1 MRFTKQQG
9 FTVTFALGA
18 LLAGA
23 ACGDA
28 DSPKPQGYDEFGV
41 SESQLGVAVPTCSGG
56 TGGWT
61 ATNKTLAVALVN
73 STSNVIVVNA
83 PGGIL
88 KVNGYTCVS
97 SAGVVLTT
105 TNVTKI
111 TIAGTAGNDKV
122 ILDTLAGTFG
132 AIVATTGGGVSV
144 TGGGGTDALMLRG
157 TASADAYTMGS
168 PASGTDVYAEITG
181 DRTADVYATGFA
193 SATVSLGASNDTF
206 TGNPPTAA
214 ASVISGARF
223 VSAVTTIL
231 PVAAA
236 FPLTVYGG
244 DGNDTL
250 QGGNGDDSLYGGVGD
265 DTFKTA
271 AAADGADKYFGDAN
285 AATAAVGDTMDYS
298 ARSVALTVKLGPA
311 PVSPAT
317 YGVADANDGDG
328 AANAGAGEAD
338 DVEYSVENITG
349 GSAGDTLTGSTA
361 SNTIKGGAG
370 NDIIQG
376 GAGNASCAADKD
388 TLQGDD
394 GNDTFDMT
402 AAADC
407 GDVVLGGNGTDVV
420 DYAQRTNVLTITLDV
435 NANDGEGASTENDN
449 IKDAEVVFGGAG
461 NDIITGGSG
470 DDELHGGAGND
481 TLAGGAGN
489 DMLVGDDGN
498 DTLNGGP
505 GDDTFDEG
513 LADAYPAASAAV
525 SPALAAI
532 EKGLG
537 DDIINGGAG
546 TNTVDYSERT
556 AALTVTLCADANITG
571 LPAGTGTECT
581 DNDGDPLLTEHDK
594 VVNCSAV
601 YGGTGADTLTGTTT
615 DDSIYGGLG
624 DNVLDGAGGSD
635 ICINDPSVTISVAPV
650 NCELL

>member
-9 FTVTFALGA
+9 FTATFALGA
-18 LLAGA
+18 VLAGA

-28 DSPKPQGYDEFGV
+28 DSPKQQGYDEFGV
-41 SESQLGVAVPTCSGG
+41 SGSELGVAVPTCSGG

-61 ATNKTLAVALVN
+61 STNKTLALALVN
-73 STSNVIVVNA
+73 GTSNVVVVNA

-88 KVNGYTCVS
+88 KVNGYACVDTH
-97 SAGVVLTT
+97 GTVLTT

-111 TIAGTAGNDKV
+111 TVAGSAGNDKV
-122 ILDTLAGTFG
+122 ILDTLAGGFG
-132 AIVATTGGGVSV
+132 AIVATAGGGVSLA
-144 TGGGGTDALMLRG
+144 GGGGTDALMLRG
-157 TASADAYTMGS
+157 TAAADAYTMGS

-223 VSAVTTIL
+223 VSAVTAIQ

-250 QGGNGDDSLYGGVGD
+250 QGGNGDDTLFGGVGD

-285 AATAAVGDTMDYS
+285 APSGALGDTMDYS
-298 ARSVALTVKLGPA
+298 ARSIALTVTLGPA
-311 PVSPAT
+311 PTGGAA
-317 YGVADANDGDG
+317 YGAADANDGDG
-328 AANAGAGEAD
+328 AANSGAGESD

-361 SNTIKGGAG
+361 SNTIKGGLG
-370 NDIIQG
+370 NDVING
-376 GAGNASCAADKD
+376 GAANASCAADKD

-402 AAADC
+402 AATDC
-407 GDVVLGGNGTDVV
+407 GDVVMGGNGIDVV
-420 DYAQRTNVLTITLDV
+420 DYSQRTNALTITLDV
-435 NANDGEGASTENDN
+435 NANDGETAELDN
-449 IKDAEVVFGGAG
+449 VKDAEVIVGGAG
-461 NDIITGGSG
+461 NDSITGGTG

-481 TLAGGAGN
+481 ALAGGAGN
-489 DMLVGDDGN
+489 DTLVGDDGN

-513 LADAYPAASAAV
+513 LVDAYPAGNAAAG
-525 SPALAAI
+525 SPLQ
-532 EKGLG
+532 KGLG
-537 DDIINGGAG
+537 DDVINGGAG

-571 LPAGTGTECT
+571 LPAGSGAECT
-581 DNDGDPLLTEHDK
+581 DFDGDPALTEHDK
-594 VVNCSAV
+594 VTNCSAL
-601 YGGTGADTLTGTTT
+601 YGGSGADTLSGTTT
-615 DDSIYGGLG
+615 DDSLYGGLG

-635 ICINDPSVTISVAPV
+635 ICINDPSVTITTAPV
-650 NCELL
+650 NCEIL